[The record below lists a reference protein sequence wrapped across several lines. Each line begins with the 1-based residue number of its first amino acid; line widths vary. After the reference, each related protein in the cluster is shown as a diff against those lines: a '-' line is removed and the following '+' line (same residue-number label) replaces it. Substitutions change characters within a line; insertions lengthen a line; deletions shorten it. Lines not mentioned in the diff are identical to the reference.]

1 MRLVVSRILVV
12 GLVGLGS
19 IVGCSSNT
27 NTQSFCDQAWDY
39 LQFQARIG
47 DVVADPAEME
57 SFMENWQVRLND
69 LSDAA
74 PDQALTELSIMRAG
88 VADLDQDLAGVGYDL
103 FALPVDGLMSP
114 DADEAS
120 ARFDLILDDE
130 CQINPD
136 GASVLVPAPDPLDDP
151 EFDELIEPDL
161 GPVTVEEELQAD
173 LRDQLGLSQQ
183 ESDCFT
189 SKINLDQ
196 LEQLVSNDVDEETG
210 AVIVAALESCG
221 ITLD

>member
-1 MRLVVSRILVV
+1 MRLMVSRILVV

-19 IVGCSSNT
+19 IVGCSSNA

-47 DVVADPAEME
+47 DVVADPDEME
-57 SFMENWQVRLND
+57 SFMANWQQRLSD
-69 LSDAA
+69 LSDSA
-74 PDQALTELSIMRAG
+74 PDQALTELTIMRAG
-88 VADLDQDLAGVGYDL
+88 IGDLDQDLAGVGYDL

-130 CQINPD
+130 CQINPE

-151 EFDELIEPDL
+151 EFDELLEPDL
-161 GPVTVEEELQAD
+161 GSSTVEEELQAD

-189 SKINLDQ
+189 SKVDLDQ
-196 LEQLVSNDVDEETG
+196 LEQLVSNNIDEDTG

>member
-1 MRLVVSRILVV
+1 MRLVVSRILVI
-12 GLVGLGS
+12 GLLGLGS

-47 DVVADPAEME
+47 DVVADPTEME
-57 SFMENWQVRLND
+57 SFMENWQQRLSD
-69 LSDAA
+69 LSDVA
-74 PDQALTELSIMRAG
+74 PDHALTELSIMRAG
-88 VADLDQDLAGVGYDL
+88 IADLDQDLAGVDYDL

-114 DADEAS
+114 DADEAA

-151 EFDELIEPDL
+151 EFDELIEPNL
-161 GPVTVEEELQAD
+161 GPTTVEEELQAD
-173 LRDQLGLSQQ
+173 IRDQLGLSQQ
-183 ESDCFT
+183 ESECFT
-189 SKINLDQ
+189 SKVNLDQ
-196 LEQLVSNDVDEETG
+196 LEQLVSNDIDQDTG
-210 AVIVAALESCG
+210 SAVVAALESCG